1 MNYLL
6 QSSDYIALY
15 NQTQDIAVD
24 DLKVTSLRGYT
35 GASVTLRGPVA
46 MTGAVTI
53 GSAGATGSSLTLNG
67 YTGSFQ
73 AVAGQLSATS
83 TAYTMPNGPGAK
95 ATLPIFSTVAAGFG
109 MSGATGTTQLIC
121 NQPGVYQTTFQSGLS
136 CATGVTAVLSL
147 YQNAVQVGPNIS
159 VNTGST
165 TDTAYV
171 ASTSITNLAQGD
183 TLSLQGYGSAALSV
197 TFGAPKLTAVRI
209 GV

>member
-6 QSSDYIALY
+6 QNSDYIALY

-24 DLKVTSLRGYT
+24 DIKVGSMRGYT
-35 GASVTLRGPVA
+35 GSSISLRGPIQ
-46 MTGAVTI
+46 MTGALTI
-53 GSAGATGSSLTLNG
+53 GSTGSNSSLTLNG

-95 ATLPIFSTVAAGFG
+95 ATLPIFSTVSAGFG

-159 VNTGST
+159 VNTGAN

-171 ASTSITNLAQGD
+171 ASTSVTNLAQGD